1 MKLHSPLM
9 TYGLSLA
16 ATAVAVL
23 LRWLLDPVMG
33 DTLPLVTLYG
43 AVALAAWIG
52 GFGEALV
59 AAVLGYLACAY
70 LFAEPRGSLG
80 LSEPR
85 NVVGLCAYLLTCAII
100 IAFGKMARASQ
111 RRAEVRREALRTT
124 LASIG
129 DAVIATDT
137 AGRITIMNAAAELL
151 TGWTSAEAAGQPL
164 AGVFHIVN
172 EQTRQIQENP
182 VERVLQLGRVQ
193 GLANSTILIS
203 RDGTERSIDD
213 SAAPIRCAEGEIVGC
228 VMVFRDVTER
238 RHSEEVRAR
247 LSAIVESSDDAI
259 VSKDLNGIIMT
270 WNAGAERLF
279 GYAAAE
285 AVGQPITML
294 IPLEHQDEEQEI
306 LKRLRRGQRIKNYET
321 IRRRKDG
328 RLVDISLTISPI
340 VDSGGRIVGA
350 SKIAH
355 DITDRKRAEAALK
368 EADRRKDE
376 FLAILA
382 HELRN
387 PLAPISNALQ
397 VLRQWD
403 RDGAAVAS
411 SLEMLDRQVGQMSRL
426 VDDLL
431 DISRITRGRI
441 ELRKEHIDLGPVL
454 EQAVAAVRPLA
465 QSMRHEVA
473 MTVPPEAIH
482 LDADPIRLT
491 QIVSNLLNNACK
503 FMDKGG
509 RILLSAEREDRWVV
523 IRVRD
528 TGIGITAEQLPR
540 IFGMFIQVDTSLERS
555 VGGLGIGLTLV
566 QSLVQLHGGTVEAR
580 SDGLGHG
587 SEFVV
592 RLPILAEAPR
602 PAPAPSTVETRPA
615 ERHRVLIV
623 DDNLD
628 SALSLAMLLKLDGHQ
643 TETVHD
649 GVEAVEAAD
658 RLRPDVV
665 LLDIG
670 LPRLN
675 GYEVCRHIRR
685 QPWGKDVLLIALTGW
700 GQEEDRQKS
709 RETGFD
715 THIVKPVDHDLL
727 TKLLASPPPA
737 RRSGG

>member
-1 MKLHSPLM
+1 
-9 TYGLSLA
+9 
-16 ATAVAVL
+16 
-23 LRWLLDPVMG
+23 
-33 DTLPLVTLYG
+33 
-43 AVALAAWIG
+43 
-52 GFGEALV
+52 
-59 AAVLGYLACAY
+59 
-70 LFAEPRGSLG
+70 
-80 LSEPR
+80 
-85 NVVGLCAYLLTCAII
+85 
-100 IAFGKMARASQ
+100 
-111 RRAEVRREALRTT
+111 
-124 LASIG
+124 
-129 DAVIATDT
+129 
-137 AGRITIMNAAAELL
+137 
-151 TGWTSAEAAGQPL
+151 
-164 AGVFHIVN
+164 
-172 EQTRQIQENP
+172 
-182 VERVLQLGRVQ
+182 
-193 GLANSTILIS
+193 
-203 RDGTERSIDD
+203 
-213 SAAPIRCAEGEIVGC
+213 
-228 VMVFRDVTER
+228 
-238 RHSEEVRAR
+238 
-247 LSAIVESSDDAI
+247 
-259 VSKDLNGIIMT
+259 
-270 WNAGAERLF
+270 
-279 GYAAAE
+279 
-285 AVGQPITML
+285 
-294 IPLEHQDEEQEI
+294 
-306 LKRLRRGQRIKNYET
+306 
-321 IRRRKDG
+321 
-328 RLVDISLTISPI
+328 
-340 VDSGGRIVGA
+340 
-350 SKIAH
+350 
-355 DITDRKRAEAALK
+355 
-368 EADRRKDE
+368 
-376 FLAILA
+376 
-382 HELRN
+382 
-387 PLAPISNALQ
+387 
-397 VLRQWD
+397 
-403 RDGAAVAS
+403 
-411 SLEMLDRQVGQMSRL
+411 
-426 VDDLL
+426 
-431 DISRITRGRI
+431 
-441 ELRKEHIDLGPVL
+441 
-454 EQAVAAVRPLA
+454 
-465 QSMRHEVA
+465 MRHEVA